1 MQWRFNF
8 CYVILKA
15 VMLFSFCVNSY
26 ATTYYVAIN
35 GDDGNPG
42 TTEDK
47 PFRTIQ
53 KAADIIKAGD
63 IVLVKQGTYGGFRI
77 EKKHGRDDAWI
88 IFKPA
93 PGHEGKVV
101 IKPSSGNG
109 IDILDASYLEINGLE
124 ITHGLSY
131 SENYDEY
138 SQWHSWNGIK
148 LNSPTS
154 VYEAPHHIKI
164 VNNHIHHVG
173 ESGFHST
180 YGHDHVYLNNHIH
193 HVGISKRGHGMYI
206 GGEGKQVRGNVVH
219 HAYGQGI
226 VLFSGAGIVKGFIV
240 ENNISFENGSLD
252 YGKGYPDRADG
263 ATGKRRGDGIFVAG
277 PWDLSGGV
285 VVRNNYTWRNTDWG
299 IRVDSRD
306 ALVVNNTM
314 YENQGHGLFVYPN
327 QNVTIRNNLI
337 YKNNNGEAETSIADG
352 NKMEEQNNLI
362 GIDPHFASGAF
373 IPRSGVPPIPDFHLT
388 SNSQAID
395 RGSSQDAPPI
405 DIDGT
410 PRPQGAGW
418 DIGAHEFGG
427 APFLTAN
434 LNANP
439 TSGQAP
445 LLVNFSGSASGG
457 KAPYNYSWN
466 FGDGNTSVQQNPTHT
481 YQQANSYTT
490 ILIVTDSENK
500 QATASRAIVVD
511 ATSSTTEPIVTNMRF
526 SEVDQTAD
534 LLVMATDK
542 WYDLYLYVDDPQGWN
557 DISFADVWL
566 SHESNNEGTI
576 ANRGGR
582 YFAASNYV
590 MSYSIEVGRIWAKQ
604 TEGTEAW
611 SNITGQVGLYVDDD
625 NNEYEQNSIQKWAKA
640 RIKLL
645 QNAQTGNWVMN
656 AYVIDKAGHRSSLFQ
671 RNFRVSATD
680 NFLPTATITLS
691 DPSPT
696 KTGSVQVSLTTSKR
710 VVKIPTPLIFIE
722 SDSSTTQ
729 IDLSGSV
736 PGSIF
741 NGIFVVDDTVAD
753 GFGHFS
759 LPAEA
764 LVDENGIKG
773 NEIKSGASIKID
785 KSPPSTPKNVKVD
798 IIPP

>member
-1 MQWRFNF
+1 MQRRFNF
-8 CYVILKA
+8 CYLILISVTLLA
-15 VMLFSFCVNSY
+15 FCVNSY

-35 GDDGNPG
+35 GDDSNPG
-42 TTEDK
+42 TTEEK

-53 KAADIIKAGD
+53 KAANIIQAGD

-77 EKKHGRDDAWI
+77 EKKHGGDDAWI

-109 IDILDASYLEINGLE
+109 IDIIDASYLEINGLE
-124 ITHGLSY
+124 ITHGLNY

-154 VYEAPHHIKI
+154 VYAAPHHIKI

-173 ESGFHST
+173 EAGFHST
-180 YGHDHVYLNNHIH
+180 YGHDHLYLNNHIH
-193 HVGISKRGHGMYI
+193 HVGLSKRGHGMYI
-206 GGEGKQVRGNVVH
+206 GGERKQVRGNIVH

-226 VLFSGAGIVKGFIV
+226 VLFSGSGIVKDFLV
-240 ENNISFENGSLD
+240 ENNISYENGSLD

-263 ATGKRRGDGIFVAG
+263 LTGKRRGDGIFVSG
-277 PWDLSGGV
+277 PWSISGGV
-285 VVRNNYTWRNTDWG
+285 IVRNNYTWRNTDWG

-314 YENQGHGLFVYPN
+314 YENQDHGLFVYQN

-337 YKNNNGEAETSIADG
+337 YKNKSGKGEASVAVG
-352 NKMEEQNNLI
+352 NNFDEQNNLM
-362 GIDPHFASGAF
+362 GIDPHFAPGAL
-373 IPRSGVPPIPDFHLT
+373 IPRPNAPPIPDFHLT
-388 SNSQAID
+388 SNSPAID
-395 RGSSQDAPPI
+395 RGSSRDAPAF
-405 DIDGT
+405 DFEGT

-418 DIGAHEFGG
+418 DIGAHEFRG
-427 APFLTAN
+427 ATSLTAN

-445 LLVNFSGSASGG
+445 LRVNFNGSASGG
-457 KAPYNYSWN
+457 KAPYTYNWDL
-466 FGDGNTSVQQNPTHT
+466 GDGNTSIQQNLTHT
-481 YQQANSYTT
+481 YQQANSY
-490 ILIVTDSENK
+490 IAKLSVTDSENR
-500 QATASRAIVVD
+500 QATASRTIVVD
-511 ATSSTTEPIVTNMRF
+511 AASQIEPVITNIRF
-526 SEVDQTAD
+526 SEVNQTAD
-534 LLVMATDK
+534 LPAMTTNQ

-557 DISFADVWL
+557 DISYADVWL

-582 YFAASNYV
+582 YFAASNYIL
-590 MSYSIEVGRIWAKQ
+590 SYSIANGGIWSKQ
-604 TEGTEAW
+604 TEETETW
-611 SNITGQVGLYVDDD
+611 TDITDQLGLYVDDD
-625 NNEYEQNSIQKWAKA
+625 NNEYQQRSSEKWAKA

-656 AYVIDKAGHRSSLFQ
+656 AYAIDKAGHRSSLVQ
-671 RNFRVSATD
+671 RNFRVSSAIISV
-680 NFLPTATITLS
+680 PTATITLS

-696 KTGSVQVSLTTSKR
+696 KAGPVQVSLTTSKP
-710 VVKIPTPLIFIE
+710 VVKIPTSLIFIE
-722 SDSSTTQ
+722 SDSSITK
-729 IDLSGSV
+729 IDLSGTV
-736 PGSIF
+736 PGSGF
-741 NGIFVVDDTVAD
+741 NGLFLVDDTVAD
-753 GFGHFS
+753 GLGHFA

-764 LVDENGIKG
+764 LVDENGMKG
-773 NEIKSGASIKID
+773 NEIKSGANIKID

-798 IIPP
+798 VIPP